1 MMDRIPLVIKNL
13 LVVILFIRIVCTIL
27 SLLVNKVP
35 HKGLVD
41 IGSSTLGHYLT
52 VPNSLIIHYTD
63 SQVYKNDISLYNL
76 TQDKKSSDKFIK
88 KMYLKISEI
97 DYSLRNLELNIERVE
112 RKYRFLFSLLEIKKR
127 IHISLIYLL
136 GQVMGYEIFRP
147 N

>member
-13 LVVILFIRIVCTIL
+13 LVIILFIRTVCTIL

-35 HKGLVD
+35 QKGLVD
-41 IGSSTLGHYLT
+41 IGSSTLGHYSP
-52 VPNSLIIHYTD
+52 VPTTLIIHYTD

-76 TQDKKSSDKFIK
+76 TQAKKSSDKFIK

-97 DYSLRNLELNIERVE
+97 DHSLRNLEINIERVE

>member
-1 MMDRIPLVIKNL
+1 MDRIPSVTKSL
-13 LVVILFIRIVCTIL
+13 LVVVLFIRIVCSIL

-52 VPNSLIIHYTD
+52 VPSPLIIHFTD

-76 TQDKKSSDKFIK
+76 TQAKKSSDEFIRR
-88 KMYLKISEI
+88 MYLRISEI
-97 DYSLRNLELNIERVE
+97 DHSLSNLEINIERVE
-112 RKYRFLFSLLEIKKR
+112 RKYRFLFSLLETKKR

-136 GQVMGYEIFRP
+136 GQIMGYEIFRP

>member
-1 MMDRIPLVIKNL
+1 M
-13 LVVILFIRIVCTIL
+13 
-27 SLLVNKVP
+27 NKVP

-41 IGSSTLGHYLT
+41 IGSSTLGHHST
-52 VPNSLIIHYTD
+52 VPGPLIIHFTD
-63 SQVYKNDISLYNL
+63 SQVYKNDVSLYNL
-76 TQDKKSSDKFIK
+76 TQAKKSSDEFIR
-88 KMYLKISEI
+88 KMYLKISEM
-97 DYSLRNLELNIERVE
+97 DHSLRNLELNIERVE